1 MPGESFEL
9 ASAKPAYPAS
19 PLFLHVEATIKALS
33 FFFFFYCLFYLK
45 NLFIWHADLPGIEP
59 GAPALGMQG
68 LSTEPP
74 GKSHTIKSPDPVFP
88 LLLLPLDWPWCFLMC
103 LEVSWHGPFLG
114 AYEYNNLLKNNQLII
129 ILKLRL
135 YFIGVVQ
142 SPQQK

>member
-1 MPGESFEL
+1 MPSESFKL

-19 PLFLHVEATIKALS
+19 PLFLHVETTIKAL
-33 FFFFFYCLFYLK
+33 FFFFNVYLK
-45 NLFIWHADLPGIEP
+45 ILYIWHGHLPGIEP
-59 GAPALGMQG
+59 GTPALGTQS
-68 LSTEPP
+68 LSTGPR
-74 GKSHTIKSPDPVFP
+74 GKSHTVKPLDPVFP
-88 LLLLPLDWPWCFLMC
+88 LLLLPLNWPWCFPVC
-103 LEVSWHGPFLG
+103 PVVSWHGPFWG